1 MIIKPISWSFTSLE
15 HAKQCLR
22 SYHEIRVLKN
32 FKEKEGEELLWGN
45 RVHAAFAEALTKGTP
60 LPLGMELWEPLI
72 DKFRTVRGTLY
83 VEQQYALTQGYQ
95 PCNWRDWDNAWV
107 RAIVDALWIH
117 GPVAK
122 AVDWKTGKRKPKSDQ
137 LALIALHIFHHYP
150 EVQEVRTMFMWLK
163 TMEKDEEKY
172 VRDDIPKLW
181 QLFALDL
188 KKLKYAFDHD
198 EWPATTNGLCRSF
211 CPVLTCSF
219 NGRSPYATVGKK

>member
-1 MIIKPISWSFTSLE
+1 MVIKPISWSFTSLE

-32 FKEKEGEELLWGN
+32 FKEKEGEDLLWGN
-45 RVHAAFAEALTKGTP
+45 RVHAAFAEALVNGTA
-60 LPLGMELWEPLI
+60 LPLGMELWEPLV
-72 DKFRTVRGTLY
+72 DKFRTVRGMLY
-83 VEQQYALTQGYQ
+83 VEQKYALTQGYQ
-95 PCNWRDWDNAWV
+95 PCDWFDKATWV

-137 LALIALHIFHHYP
+137 LALTALHIFHHYP

-172 VRDDIPKLW
+172 VRADIPKLW
-181 QLFALDL
+181 QLFALGL
-188 KKLKYAFDHD
+188 TKLKYAFEHD
-198 EWPATTNGLCRSF
+198 EWPATTSGLCAQY
-211 CPVLTCSF
+211 CPVLTCNF
-219 NGRSPYATVGKK
+219 NGKRSYK